1 MKATK
6 KLLQCC
12 DYEKSKLKHEH
23 KFMCTK
29 ILPQLASNLAEAD
42 PSVLT
47 QHCKSKKLWPHFDF
61 GSHVG
66 LRLLPCV
73 SFEQHVQNM
82 CESQLRHLCPV
93 QFDPLVKGVPQ
104 GVQDLACLL
113 ERFPTRGWAH
123 FDKRLRPAMHSHQKR
138 HDWRHRDHF
147 LRLSRHDGAVSCVK
161 ASNTLPFTH
170 PDEVHA

>member
-1 MKATK
+1 MKNRNLNTSTNSCA
-6 KLLQCC
+6 QRSCP
-12 DYEKSKLKHEH
+12 SW
-23 KFMCTK
+23 
-29 ILPQLASNLAEAD
+29 PQTWPKRTRAFSHNTAKA
-42 PSVLT
+42 
-47 QHCKSKKLWPHFDF
+47 KKLWPHFDF